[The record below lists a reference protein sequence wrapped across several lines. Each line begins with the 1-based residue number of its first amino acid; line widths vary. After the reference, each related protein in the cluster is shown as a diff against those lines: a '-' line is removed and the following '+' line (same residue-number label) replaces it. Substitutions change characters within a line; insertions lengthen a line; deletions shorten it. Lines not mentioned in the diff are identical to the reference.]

1 MDNNIENKTTEFVVE
16 KISEANYLSFFRIVQ
31 QNQWGNILLPNVYN
45 PNLWGGI
52 IIGGNNVIGGWVGTI
67 RGNKPVVKWLAKSVY
82 FDSYPTFVSEEVQ
95 QKYQQELIDTMREW
109 AKQEHVVMFNLTHW
123 VRGRNLPY
131 LNVEHNAT
139 FFLPLQETS
148 EVQWKL
154 VESKQRN
161 IVRKGEKNGV
171 LVQIYNGKNAITK
184 LPTLQKLRAQTQQH
198 AIGKNSNASMLLKS
212 DKFFENLIRNTDATL
227 FIGYVEGIPATVAVM
242 IASGETAY
250 YYSGGSDYELN
261 RQTGSSA
268 YVIWKA
274 IEYYRELPGV
284 KYMDM
289 GGVPVTPESSH
300 PAYGVYAFKRSFGGV
315 YMEFDA
321 GVIPIN
327 RCKYALLRFALSQRW
342 LLRLFSKSL

>member
-1 MDNNIENKTTEFVVE
+1 MDNSFQIEKVSAENYAQYLAIVE
-16 KISEANYLSFFRIVQ
+16 Q
-31 QNQWGNILLPNVYN
+31 TQWGNILLPTEFNMN
-45 PNLWGGI
+45 FWGGI
-52 IIGGNNVIGGWVGTI
+52 IKGGNNVIGGWVGTI
-67 RGNKPVVKWLAKSVY
+67 RGNKPIVKWLAKSVY
-82 FDSYPTFVSEEVQ
+82 FDSYPMFVSEEML
-95 QKYQQELIDTMREW
+95 QKCQQELIDTMREW
-109 AKQEHVVMFNLTHW
+109 AKQEHIVMFNLTHW

-139 FFLPLQETS
+139 FRLPLQETS

-171 LVQIYNGKNAITK
+171 LVQIYKGKNAITK
-184 LPTLQKLRAQTQQH
+184 LPVLQKLRAQTQQH

-227 FIGYVEGIPATVAVM
+227 FIGFVEGKPATVAVM

-289 GGVPVTPESSH
+289 GGVPVAPESTH
-300 PAYGVYAFKRSFGGV
+300 PAYGVYAFKRSFGGE

-327 RCKYALLRFALSQRW
+327 KIKYTLLKFALSQRK
-342 LLRLFSKSL
+342 LLRMFSKVF